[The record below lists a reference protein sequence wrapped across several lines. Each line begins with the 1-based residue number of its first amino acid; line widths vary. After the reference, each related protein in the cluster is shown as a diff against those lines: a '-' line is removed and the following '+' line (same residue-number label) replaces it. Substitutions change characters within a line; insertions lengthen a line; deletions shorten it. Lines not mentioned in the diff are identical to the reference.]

1 MEWESCIFSIWRI
14 LYLFYLENKFV
25 AIDWVFLR
33 IIIFQRW
40 RRAEWIFAFMT
51 VERLFE
57 AKIRAL
63 ITHFG
68 NVRLKIDANSST
80 LSNTFFLIV
89 VISMSLLL
97 LSSRFI
103 VSEWTAWRTDW
114 FTWWDALRTEVY
126 GSARMENLSTR
137 YNCSTAYRKSI
148 MIPYWKKTSV
158 KCK

>member
-1 MEWESCIFSIWRI
+1 
-14 LYLFYLENKFV
+14 
-25 AIDWVFLR
+25 
-33 IIIFQRW
+33 
-40 RRAEWIFAFMT
+40 MT

-68 NVRLKIDANSST
+68 NIRLKIDANSST

-114 FTWWDALRTEVY
+114 FTW
-126 GSARMENLSTR
+126 
-137 YNCSTAYRKSI
+137 
-148 MIPYWKKTSV
+148 
-158 KCK
+158 